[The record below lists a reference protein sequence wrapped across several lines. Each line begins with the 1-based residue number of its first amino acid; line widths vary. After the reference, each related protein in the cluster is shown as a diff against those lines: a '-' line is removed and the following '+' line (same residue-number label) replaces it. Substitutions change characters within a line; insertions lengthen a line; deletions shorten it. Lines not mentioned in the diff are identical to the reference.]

1 MFEAILKN
9 GAKTARQFET
19 PYFDLFHAKNL
30 IDVKKIEILRIHL
43 FASELWSLK
52 MRWKI
57 KKSLGKTNE
66 TILDDIWLYVF
77 FHTKNINTFK

>member
-43 FASELWSLK
+43 FASGL
-52 MRWKI
+52 
-57 KKSLGKTNE
+57 
-66 TILDDIWLYVF
+66 
-77 FHTKNINTFK
+77 